1 MYTDVNVSVYSIY
14 SLAMPMKGF
23 GNKDITKA
31 MNKLNSSDLG
41 F

>member
-1 MYTDVNVSVYSIY
+1 MCVDVNVSVYSIC
-14 SLAMPMKGF
+14 SLAMPMKGS

-31 MNKLNSSDLG
+31 MTKLKSSDLG